1 MSKRIYETFV
11 PFVIYAVICTAFVY
25 SLQALAT
32 GQLV

>member
-11 PFVIYAVICTAFVY
+11 PFVIYAVICIGFVY
-25 SLQALAT
+25 SLHTLVT